1 MNKEIPFNTVMKDP
15 RSWSDE
21 MNVDNM
27 MENYLKLKPIIDIMF
42 FTEWPKHPQYFVL
55 MFSRKDFADTLINC
69 MLKSGI
75 TNLNKVWFTEYGE
88 EDKQKLIEMGVLD
101 TLPMALGLSAISYGR
116 SGEDYYVGAIF

>member
-15 RSWSDE
+15 RSWSDK

-27 MENYLKLKPIIDIMF
+27 MENHLKLKPIMDKMF

-55 MFSRKDFADTLINC
+55 MFSREDFADTLINC